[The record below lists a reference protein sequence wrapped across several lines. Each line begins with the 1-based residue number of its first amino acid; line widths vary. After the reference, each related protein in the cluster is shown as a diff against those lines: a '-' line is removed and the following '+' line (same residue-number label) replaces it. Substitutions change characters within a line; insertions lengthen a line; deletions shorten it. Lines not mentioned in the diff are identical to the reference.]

1 MSGADKEIHKKSS
14 ADWFSW
20 RISGAIFFCVICLL
34 SLSRVR
40 KVRKRNR
47 FFHDYSI
54 PEWNSFLLT
63 LWAKVKR
70 DISLK
75 RNRVSLSLVLFF
87 SLRVPIEILFIKTP
101 KKEVK
106 RVEEESLKRYL
117 VKQKRELFLSLSLDY
132 IFSESD
138 E

>member
-1 MSGADKEIHKKSS
+1 M
-14 ADWFSW
+14 
-20 RISGAIFFCVICLL
+20 
-34 SLSRVR
+34 
-40 KVRKRNR
+40 
-47 FFHDYSI
+47 
-54 PEWNSFLLT
+54 
-63 LWAKVKR
+63 KR

-117 VKQKRELFLSLSLDY
+117 VKQKRELFLSLLVLI
-132 IFSESD
+132 IFSQRVMSKTRSTKTLPSLMQYSFEREREHEKRIKNKLQTMHELKKLYCLFLLKKTSSAKNLIN
-138 E
+138 